1 MYPKVTIHPISA
13 KLINRGHPWII
24 EDQYTKRFPGERE
37 LLLTALEPE
46 FKKPIAILLNDP
58 QHKRIKAR
66 LWSREPAI
74 SFEEE
79 WKKRLKLSLAKR
91 LSLMHELDRQD
102 IYLSFGELDQLP
114 GLFILKLGS
123 EVLIQI
129 YCYAWKNFIP
139 AIAQELVRA
148 LNTSSEHIWWQ
159 IRSEDYAGQAP
170 AQNLAGLD
178 KKQFEI
184 EEFSVK
190 YQLELGCLYDFGL
203 YPDMACIRSQLAA
216 KNIYPKQGLVL
227 NLFCYTG
234 ALSLHA
240 LKCGA
245 SHVTSV
251 DISPEYIERLEHNL
265 SLNPGMQERHTAIIA
280 PCEKAL
286 KKLASE
292 SLLFD
297 LIICDPPSSFY
308 NGKKRVH
315 VLEFYEQNLAN
326 MSQCLRPGGKLLM
339 YINTHQKDR
348 KTYLQRA
355 QELVKK
361 LKLPLNYTQDLKLS
375 EDAGV
380 IAGFPESDYLKGF
393 IFIKS

>member
-13 KLINRGHPWII
+13 KLLKRGHPWII
-24 EDQYTKRFPGERE
+24 EDQYTKRFPSERE
-37 LLLTALEPE
+37 LLLTALDPE
-46 FKKPIAILLNDP
+46 FKKPVAILLNDP

-66 LWSREPAI
+66 LWSLDSSL
-74 SFEEE
+74 SFEQE
-79 WKKRLKLSLAKR
+79 WKKRLNLALAKR
-91 LSLMHELDRQD
+91 LTRITEFERDD

-123 EVLIQI
+123 EILIQI
-129 YCYAWKNFIP
+129 YCYSWKNFIA
-139 AIAQELVRA
+139 AIAQELVRE
-148 LNTSSEHIWWQ
+148 LKTTPEHIWWQ

-170 AQNLAGLD
+170 AKNLAGIE

-184 EEFSVK
+184 QEFSVK
-190 YQLELGCLYDFGL
+190 YQLELGSLYDFGL

-216 KNIYPKQGLVL
+216 KNIYPKEGKVL

-245 SHVTSV
+245 RHVTSV

-315 VLEFYEQNLAN
+315 VLDYYEQNLAN
-326 MSQCLRPGGKLLM
+326 MAQCLSAGGKLLM

-348 KTYLQRA
+348 KTYLNRA

-361 LKLPLNYTQDLKLS
+361 LKLPLQYTQDLKLT

-393 IFIKS
+393 IFTKS